1 MPTIGAL
8 VAGVIIGLALNSY
21 LLGRSSP
28 AAAATGGEAANGGE
42 LITTERFAEG
52 IEGSGWQPIGGEW
65 TFENGN
71 LVQRET
77 EGYDRA
83 IAFNQTF
90 SEYVF
95 RVGLTQLEGSGGGL
109 LFNMPHVDRK
119 NGAHMVRYTDEGS
132 GVFWGHY
139 DQDGTFVGQGF
150 APTLPAEKKTSHVL
164 EILVGA
170 NSYTVRMDGR
180 VLGQDV
186 PLVSKAGHVGLTNS
200 VSAVAFDS
208 ATVLRPDGEL
218 LGAPDT
224 ADNGETTAAPTTTDE
239 TPVASLAL
247 PADGNLLSSVSASGD
262 LESAG
267 WTSFSG
273 EWAFT
278 DGALTQSQVA
288 GFDRGI
294 GYQGTFSD
302 YTLSTTL
309 RHLEGTGGGVLF
321 NMPQPDRK
329 NGAHMVRF
337 SEDGKAVFW
346 GYYDANGDFTGQG
359 SGDVAAPGTEAH
371 TIEIRVGTENYTVLV
386 DGQTI
391 VENVPLQ
398 SQAGHVGLTSS
409 ESVVAFESVQVKP
422 AIE

>member
-1 MPTIGAL
+1 
-8 VAGVIIGLALNSY
+8 
-21 LLGRSSP
+21 
-28 AAAATGGEAANGGE
+28 
-42 LITTERFAEG
+42 
-52 IEGSGWQPIGGEW
+52 
-65 TFENGN
+65 
-71 LVQRET
+71 
-77 EGYDRA
+77 
-83 IAFNQTF
+83 
-90 SEYVF
+90 
-95 RVGLTQLEGSGGGL
+95 
-109 LFNMPHVDRK
+109 
-119 NGAHMVRYTDEGS
+119 
-132 GVFWGHY
+132 
-139 DQDGTFVGQGF
+139 
-150 APTLPAEKKTSHVL
+150 
-164 EILVGA
+164 
-170 NSYTVRMDGR
+170 MDGR

-262 LESAG
+262 VEAAG